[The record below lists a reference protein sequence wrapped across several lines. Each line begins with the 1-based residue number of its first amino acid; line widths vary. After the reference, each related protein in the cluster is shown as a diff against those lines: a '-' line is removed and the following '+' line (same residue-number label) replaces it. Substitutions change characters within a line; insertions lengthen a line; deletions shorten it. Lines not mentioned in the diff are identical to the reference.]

1 MVYFRV
7 QERFSMAKLSNIFLC
22 GVILILLFPTDG
34 FGQKLT
40 TRLADKSF
48 EEFAYVE
55 AIGLYEYAYER
66 DTTDNYVVKR
76 LAESNRNVGNTEQVE
91 RWLKKLI
98 DRKVAI
104 PEDIFNYSQALKS
117 NGKYLIAERWLKEYS
132 DLRPEDGRVNL
143 QVSLL
148 EYVKFL
154 MRDSTNYEL
163 LNTSINTVGSDMGP
177 AFYKDRL
184 VFSSTSIGTKAGA
197 TYKWNELPY
206 LKMYSAKIGPFGD
219 LSSVQQFAPKLKTAY
234 HDGPVSID
242 AKTDIIYFTRNS
254 LVKGKTSKSRDG
266 EVNLKIF
273 LGKLVDGDWK
283 LTGGFKYNSDEYSI
297 GHPAISK
304 DGTTLYFASDMPGG
318 YGKSDLYFSKL
329 ANGQWSNPVNLG
341 PKINTEGNELFLYV
355 SDNGVLYFAS
365 DGHGGLGG
373 LDIFFSVPEQGIFN
387 SIENMGYPVNS
398 SKDDFGMVLDSTEVK
413 GYLASNRAGGK
424 GDDDIY
430 FMKIKRIPVIIRG
443 VIKDRDTKDVLSD
456 AKVSV
461 INEAGNAIASSVTRI
476 DGQFEFEVNKGQQY
490 IINVA
495 KEFYNENEVNIGT
508 ASLRPND
515 EAYSEIFIEQ
525 KPEAVDNS
533 PAPKSME
540 EEDGEALQIVE
551 LDYIN
556 YELDKSDI
564 KPEAGAI
571 LDKLIAMLKEFPDL
585 EIRIESHTDS
595 RGSDEY
601 NMLLSKKRA
610 KAAFDYIVSKGIDPN
625 RLLYHGYGE
634 TRLLNKCA
642 NGVECTEEQ
651 HEVNRRSI
659 VKVVRKGEYKE
670 KRGQKNIYYF

>member
-1 MVYFRV
+1 MARLSSIFRW
-7 QERFSMAKLSNIFLC
+7 
-22 GVILILLFPTDG
+22 GVILFFLLPAQS

-40 TRLADKSF
+40 TKLADKSF
-48 EEFAYVE
+48 EEFAYIE
-55 AIGLYEYAYER
+55 AIGLYEYAYGK
-66 DTTDNYVVKR
+66 DTTDNYIVKR
-76 LAESNRNVGNTEQVE
+76 LAESNRNVGNTEEVE

-98 DRKVAI
+98 DRHTAQ

-117 NGKYLIAERWLKEYS
+117 NGKYLLAEQWLKEYS

-148 EYVKFL
+148 EYIKFL
-154 MRDSTNYEL
+154 MRDSTNYEI
-163 LNTSINTVGSDMGP
+163 LNTAINTIGSDMGP
-177 AFYKDRL
+177 AFYKDKL
-184 VFSSTSIGTKAGA
+184 IFSSTSIGTKAGA

-206 LKMYSAKIGPFGD
+206 LKLYSAQIGPYGD
-219 LSSVQQFAPKLKTAY
+219 LSSVESFAPKLKTAY
-234 HDGPVSID
+234 HDGPVSFD
-242 AKTDIIYFTRNS
+242 SKNSIIYLTRNNFA
-254 LVKGKTSKSRDG
+254 KGKTSTSRDG
-266 EVNLKIF
+266 VVNLKIF
-273 LGKLVDGDWK
+273 FGKLEDGEWK
-283 LTGGFKYNSDEYSI
+283 LTGNFTYNSNEYSV

-318 YGKSDLYFSKL
+318 YGKSDIYFSKL
-329 ANGQWSNPVNLG
+329 ANGQWSKPINLG

-355 SDNGVLYFAS
+355 GDDGVLYFGS

-398 SKDDFGMVLDSTEVK
+398 SKDDFGLSLDTTGVK
-413 GYLASNRAGGK
+413 GYFTSNRPRGK

-443 VIKDRDTKDVLSD
+443 VVKDRDTKDVLSD

-461 INEAGNAIASSVTRI
+461 INEAGNTLATSITRI

-490 IINVA
+490 VINVT
-495 KEFYNENEVNIGT
+495 KEFYNENEVIIAT
-508 ASLRPND
+508 AQLRPND
-515 EAYSEIFIEQ
+515 EAFSEVFLEQ
-525 KPEAVDNS
+525 KMEEADNS

-540 EEDGEALQIVE
+540 EENGEALQVVE

-564 KPEAGAI
+564 KPDVAGT
-571 LDKLIAMLKEFPDL
+571 LDRLIALLKEFPDL

-595 RGSDEY
+595 RGSDDY

-610 KAAFDYIVSKGIDPN
+610 KAAFDYVVSKGIDPK

-634 TRLLNKCA
+634 TRLLNNCT
-642 NGVECTEEQ
+642 NGVDCTEEQ

-659 VKVVRKGEYKE
+659 VKVVRKGVYKE